1 MSSILTFS
9 DQAKTRL
16 KEIMSSNEYKN
27 AIGLRISVKS
37 GGCAGMTY
45 DMNYVEQL
53 VNGDEKIDV
62 DGVNVFIDPKAIM
75 YLLGTEMD
83 YKVNKFTSSF
93 VFNNPN
99 ETERC
104 GCGESFKI
112 S

>member
-9 DQAKTRL
+9 NQAKTRL
-16 KEIMSSNEYKN
+16 KEIMSSDEYKN
-27 AIGLRISVKS
+27 ALGLRISVKS

-53 VNGDEKIDV
+53 VDGDEKIDV
-62 DGVNVFIDPKAIM
+62 EGVNVFIDPKAIM

-83 YKVNKFTSSF
+83 YKIDKFTSSF

-112 S
+112 

>member
-1 MSSILTFS
+1 MSSVLTFS
-9 DQAKTRL
+9 DQAKIRL
-16 KEIMSSNEYKN
+16 KEIMSSDEYKN
-27 AIGLRISVKS
+27 ALGLRISVKS

-53 VNGDEKIDV
+53 VDGDEKIEV
-62 DGVNVFIDPKAIM
+62 EGVNIFIDPKAIM

-83 YKVNKFTSSF
+83 YKVDKFTSSF

-112 S
+112 

>member
-9 DQAKTRL
+9 DQAKIRL
-16 KEIMSSNEYKN
+16 KEIMSSDEYKN
-27 AIGLRISVKS
+27 ALGLRISVKS

-53 VNGDEKIDV
+53 IDGDEKIEV
-62 DGVNVFIDPKAIM
+62 EGVNVFIDPKAIM

-83 YKVNKFTSSF
+83 YKVDKFTSSF

-112 S
+112 

>member
-16 KEIMSSNEYKN
+16 KEIMSSDEYKN
-27 AIGLRISVKS
+27 ALGLRISVKS

-45 DMNYVEQL
+45 DMNYVEEL
-53 VNGDEKIDV
+53 VDGDEKIEFE
-62 DGVNVFIDPKAIM
+62 GVNVFIDPKAIM

-83 YKVNKFTSSF
+83 YKVDKFTSSF

-112 S
+112 

>member
-1 MSSILTFS
+1 MSSILLFS
-9 DQAKTRL
+9 DQAKIRL
-16 KEIMSSNEYKN
+16 KEIMSSDEYKN
-27 AIGLRISVKS
+27 ALGLRISVKS

-53 VNGDEKIDV
+53 VDGDEKIDV
-62 DGVNVFIDPKAIM
+62 EGVNVFIDPKAIM

-83 YKVNKFTSSF
+83 YKIDKFTSSF

-112 S
+112 

>member
-16 KEIMSSNEYKN
+16 KQIMSSDEYKN
-27 AIGLRISVKS
+27 ALGLRISVKS

-53 VNGDEKIDV
+53 VDGDEKIEV
-62 DGVNVFIDPKAIM
+62 EGVNVFIDPKAIM

-83 YKVNKFTSSF
+83 YKVDKFTSSF

-112 S
+112 

>member
-9 DQAKTRL
+9 NQAKTRL
-16 KEIMSSNEYKN
+16 KEIMSSEEYKN
-27 AIGLRISVKS
+27 ALGLRISVKS

-53 VNGDEKIDV
+53 VDGDEKIEV
-62 DGVNVFIDPKAIM
+62 EGVNVFIDPKAIM

-83 YKVNKFTSSF
+83 YKVDKFTSSF

-112 S
+112 

>member
-9 DQAKTRL
+9 DKAKTRL
-16 KEIMSSNEYKN
+16 KEIMSSDEYKN
-27 AIGLRISVKS
+27 ALGLRISVKS

-53 VNGDEKIDV
+53 VDGDEKIEV
-62 DGVNVFIDPKAIM
+62 EGVNVFIDPKAIM

-83 YKVNKFTSSF
+83 YKVDKFTSSF

-104 GCGESFKI
+104 GVSGLSP
-112 S
+112 